1 MDTYANILLITI
13 PIFLVLI
20 VIEVSYGVWKN
31 DQKHSYMDTISS
43 LSSGFTNLMVDILGL
58 GIIIFSYPFF
68 YERLKIV
75 ELEESILLYF
85 LAFVCVDFASYCHH
99 RLKHS
104 INVFW
109 NMHVIHH
116 SSEEFN
122 LACALRQS
130 ITNNLGIG
138 ILFLIPAA
146 LLGVPAKMISI
157 LGPLHLFGQFWYHTR
172 HIGKLGWLEYILV
185 TPSQHRVHHAINK
198 EYIDKNLAAIFCI
211 WDRAFGTFQEELDD
225 VPCVYGTLKPVNTWN
240 PLLINFQHLSFLI
253 QDAWHTNNIGD
264 KLKIWFMPTGWRP
277 QDIID
282 KYPRNSVDNVYRQ
295 KKYKPNYT
303 LLHKI
308 FVGFHFITLNIVLF
322 IFLNSFADLSFF
334 DKSGYLILIFS
345 TIFSFSSIM
354 DGFKWSVS
362 FEFVRIIIGV
372 MVILMQGDF
381 QLTSNLSM
389 SIFLLS
395 YLIISFILNLLVQKS
410 VPERI
415 LQEIS

>member
-20 VIEVSYGVWKN
+20 IVEISYGVWKN
-31 DQKHSYMDTISS
+31 DLKHSYMDTISS

-68 YERLKIV
+68 YERLKVI

-85 LAFVCVDFASYCHH
+85 IAFVCVDFASYCHH

-104 INVFW
+104 INIFW

-138 ILFLIPAA
+138 ILFLVPAA
-146 LLGVPAKMISI
+146 LLGVPPKMISI

-172 HIGKLGWLEYILV
+172 HIGKLGWIEYILV

-225 VPCVYGTLKPVNTWN
+225 VPCVYGTLKPVRTWN
-240 PLLINFQHLSFLI
+240 PILINFQHLWFLI
-253 QDAWHTNNIGD
+253 QDAWHTSSILD

-277 QDIID
+277 RDVVKKI
-282 KYPRNSVDNVYRQ
+282 PRSKVENVFNQ
-295 KKYKPNYT
+295 EKYKFEYSFI
-303 LLHKI
+303 HKV
-308 FVGFHFITLNIVLF
+308 FVGFHFLTLNIVLY
-322 IFLNSFADLSFF
+322 IFLSSFANLSFAD
-334 DKSGYLILIFS
+334 KTGYFLLIFS
-345 TIFSFSSIM
+345 TIFSFSSVM
-354 DGFKWSVS
+354 DGYKWSIN
-362 FEFVRIIIGV
+362 FEFMRIFIG
-372 MVILMQGDF
+372 ILVLYF
-381 QLTSNLSM
+381 QEELFLTYNSSMIMFLSC
-389 SIFLLS
+389 
-395 YLIISFILNLLVQKS
+395 YLIVSAILNSLILRS
-410 VPERI
+410 VPDRI
-415 LQEIS
+415 N

>member
-20 VIEVSYGVWKN
+20 IVEISYGVWKN
-31 DQKHSYMDTISS
+31 DLKHSYMDTISS

-58 GIIIFSYPFF
+58 GIIIVSYPFF
-68 YERLKIV
+68 YERLKVI

-85 LAFVCVDFASYCHH
+85 IAFVCVDFASYCHH

-104 INVFW
+104 INIFW

-138 ILFLIPAA
+138 ILFLVPAA
-146 LLGVPAKMISI
+146 LLGVPPKMISI

-225 VPCVYGTLKPVNTWN
+225 VPCVYGTLKPVRTWN
-240 PLLINFQHLSFLI
+240 PILINFQHLWFLI
-253 QDAWHTNNIGD
+253 QDAWHTSSIID
-264 KLKIWFMPTGWRP
+264 KAKIWFMPTGWRP
-277 QDIID
+277 KDVVKKI
-282 KYPRNSVDNVYRQ
+282 PRSKVDNVFNQEKYRLE
-295 KKYKPNYT
+295 YS
-303 LLHKI
+303 LIHKV
-308 FVGFHFITLNIVLF
+308 FAGFHFLTLNIVLY
-322 IFLNSFADLSFF
+322 IFLSSFANLSFAD
-334 DKSGYLILIFS
+334 KTGYFLLIFS
-345 TIFSFSSIM
+345 SIFSFSSVM
-354 DGFKWSVS
+354 DGYKWSIN
-362 FEFVRIIIGV
+362 FEFIRILFGMLIV
-372 MVILMQGDF
+372 YF
-381 QLTSNLSM
+381 QQELFLTYNSSMTMFLSC
-389 SIFLLS
+389 
-395 YLIISFILNLLVQKS
+395 YLIVSAILNTLILRS
-410 VPERI
+410 VPDRI
-415 LQEIS
+415 N